1 MGREARG
8 EYVGSKPGLTLLA
21 VRDWTPCLTS
31 LGLCLGR
38 LNFKV
43 PFQFCDLYS
52 GEKIKIDLDSSLY
65 IYAVAIC
72 VLFQIALVPIFN
84 RYHLY
89 FLLGNQLFP
98 SVMLLDTGCCQHDGR
113 LCVQVSLASS

>member
-52 GEKIKIDLDSSLY
+52 GEKIKINLDSFIVHLCSCHL
-65 IYAVAIC
+65 C
-72 VLFQIALVPIFN
+72 PISN
-84 RYHLY
+84 SSRSY
-89 FLLGNQLFP
+89 F
-98 SVMLLDTGCCQHDGR
+98 
-113 LCVQVSLASS
+113 